1 MRAFILLLW
10 LGLVQ
15 ASGAASTSADRAD
28 STDAITDFIASHPTI
43 MTWLA
48 MIILL
53 SMWWW
58 SSMKE
63 TADPKRLRAGVKL
76 SQKDSSMDSEITEHD
91 ASYIRNE
98 VAKERED
105 EKTWG
110 IIKMLIIGF
119 LVISYGAGL
128 FLQWGQTM
136 HLTRIFWKVLFLN
149 AVICFP
155 VMVLLLIQVKTFT
168 LQDHLKTVVV
178 AVLSASVPA
187 IAVLSMTKALSLE
200 VAVYHKPVSGFFS
213 VVWWLSIFMVGR
225 SPFVLH
231 RIPKMMVRTDVKEVF
246 SIVNSQRAARA
257 VCFFTFAVCFFS
269 EGMNHKISGLSWL
282 KPVVGWFA
290 Q

>member
-1 MRAFILLLW
+1 
-10 LGLVQ
+10 
-15 ASGAASTSADRAD
+15 
-28 STDAITDFIASHPTI
+28 
-43 MTWLA
+43 
-48 MIILL
+48 
-53 SMWWW
+53 
-58 SSMKE
+58 
-63 TADPKRLRAGVKL
+63 
-76 SQKDSSMDSEITEHD
+76 MDSEITEHD

-149 AVICFP
+149 AVVCFP
-155 VMVLLLIQVKTFT
+155 VMVLLLIQLKTFT

-200 VAVYHKPVSGFFS
+200 VAVYHKPVSGFLS

-231 RIPKMMVRTDVKEVF
+231 RLPKMMVRTDLKEVF

-269 EGMNHKISGLSWL
+269 KGMDHKISGLSWL